1 MSNGDT
7 LQSTLLVSEVGEEG
21 TLGLD
26 VLDVS
31 TVLDA
36 SLLGLE
42 VEVLLLV
49 DVGETPLLGDDDL
62 LSTGELVSRSP
73 ESLENDG
80 LVALLASDGKDDL
93 TDVDSSDTTVRLS
106 PSTSH
111 TLLKPIGSGTGQ
123 HLVDSDDV
131 EGVGP
136 DPQVERVLSRG
147 LDDVLVAANSG
158 SFQSLG
164 RDLLVFVRDQVGAE
178 GEVIDGSPLSAQV
191 EDPDLGVG
199 DTSVVPRLGVRL
211 VLTVTVATSRTTT
224 HLDYSA
230 GRTR

>member
-49 DVGETPLLGDDDL
+49 DVGETPLLGDDLEGTKQRRSVPTPSKQKILLATHDL

-93 TDVDSSDTTVRLS
+93 T
-106 PSTSH
+106 
-111 TLLKPIGSGTGQ
+111 
-123 HLVDSDDV
+123 
-131 EGVGP
+131 
-136 DPQVERVLSRG
+136 
-147 LDDVLVAANSG
+147 AA
-158 SFQSLG
+158 
-164 RDLLVFVRDQVGAE
+164 
-178 GEVIDGSPLSAQV
+178 
-191 EDPDLGVG
+191 
-199 DTSVVPRLGVRL
+199 
-211 VLTVTVATSRTTT
+211 
-224 HLDYSA
+224 
-230 GRTR
+230 

>member
-1 MSNGDT
+1 
-7 LQSTLLVSEVGEEG
+7 
-21 TLGLD
+21 
-26 VLDVS
+26 
-31 TVLDA
+31 
-36 SLLGLE
+36 
-42 VEVLLLV
+42 
-49 DVGETPLLGDDDL
+49 
-62 LSTGELVSRSP
+62 
-73 ESLENDG
+73 
-80 LVALLASDGKDDL
+80 
-93 TDVDSSDTTVRLS
+93 
-106 PSTSH
+106 
-111 TLLKPIGSGTGQ
+111 LKPIGSGTGQ

-199 DTSVVPRLGVRL
+199 DYRRKGVKVRL
-211 VLTVTVATSRTTT
+211 SSFQTNNQKTWASTHHLGCTSTWGKACS
-224 HLDYSA
+224 YSN
-230 GRTR
+230 GSNEQDDDPF